1 MAMRWCL
8 IRHPDLSAS
17 SAVAEESFADYYEPR
32 GWTRVSG
39 WTDDPHTPADAW
51 PRHEDDPVP
60 VEEHDDKP
68 PAPKK
73 AAAKQD
79 KES

>member
-8 IRHPDLSAS
+8 IAHPDLAV
-17 SAVAEESFADYYEPR
+17 ATPVAEEAFVGYYEPR
-32 GWTRVSG
+32 GWTRTSG
-39 WTDDPHTPADAW
+39 WTVDPHTPADAW
-51 PRHEDDPVP
+51 PPHEDAPLKAED
-60 VEEHDDKP
+60 EQEK

-73 AAAKQD
+73 AAAKD

>member
-1 MAMRWCL
+1 MRWCL
-8 IRHPDLSAS
+8 ITHPDLAD
-17 SAVAEESFADYYEPR
+17 APPAPVAEDAFTGYYQPR

-39 WTDDPHTPADAW
+39 WTTDPHTPADAW
-51 PRHEDDPVP
+51 PPHEDAPP
-60 VEEHDDKP
+60 VEADDEQK

-73 AAAKQD
+73 AAAKD